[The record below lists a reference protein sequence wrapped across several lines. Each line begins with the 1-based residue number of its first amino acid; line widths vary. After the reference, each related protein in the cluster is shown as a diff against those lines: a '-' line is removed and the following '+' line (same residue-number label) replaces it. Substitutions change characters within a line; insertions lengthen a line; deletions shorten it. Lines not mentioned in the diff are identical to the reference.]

1 MVTSSFLVFKWVHV
15 LWFEIFTPSLAL
27 EEHNRWISSPRIIIE
42 PRRFVKKNGL
52 LEFPYME
59 AVGIDV

>member
-1 MVTSSFLVFKWVHV
+1 M
-15 LWFEIFTPSLAL
+15 WFGIFTPSLAL